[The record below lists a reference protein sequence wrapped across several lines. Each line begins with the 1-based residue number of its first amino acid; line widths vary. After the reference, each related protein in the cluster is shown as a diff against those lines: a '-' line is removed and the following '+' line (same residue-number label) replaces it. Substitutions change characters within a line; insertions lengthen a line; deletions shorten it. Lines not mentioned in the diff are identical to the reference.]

1 MNNKMH
7 LGHQAK
13 KRFGQNFLYN
23 EIVISDIVDA
33 INPEPGENLVEIGP
47 GLGALTE
54 PTVDRAGK
62 ISVVELDRDL
72 AKRLKEHPFLSPSL
86 TIYETDALKFNFA
99 ELSTPENPLRIFGN
113 LPYNISTPLIFH
125 LLTFKDK
132 VKDMHFM
139 LQKEVVDRMAAS
151 PDCKAYGRLSIMTQY
166 QCQVMPVMEIGPEA
180 FKPPPKVDSA
190 IVRLIPHKEIKNPV
204 KELASLNTVCLTAF
218 NQRRKTIRNSF
229 KKLINVDEIEKLGI
243 DVNLRPENLTLDDYI
258 LLANYITDNPV
269 KTNEQEEGKLSRKE
283 IRIAKQK
290 AASQAENQANNTSN
304 S

>member
-1 MNNKMH
+1 MNSRTH

-13 KRFGQNFLYN
+13 KRFGQNFLHN
-23 EIVISDIVDA
+23 DAVISDIVDA

-54 PTVDRAGK
+54 PVVERAEK

-72 AKRLKEHPFLSPSL
+72 AHRLRHHPFLSPHL
-86 TIYETDALKFNFA
+86 TIYETDALNFDFA
-99 ELSTPENPLRIFGN
+99 QLALEQPLRIFGN

-139 LQKEVVDRMAAS
+139 LQKEVVERMAAG

-166 QCQVMPVMEIGPEA
+166 QCQVFPVMEIGPEA
-180 FKPPPKVDSA
+180 FKPAPKVDSA
-190 IVRLIPHKEIKNPV
+190 IVRLVPHKTISKPV
-204 KELASLNTVCLTAF
+204 KDINALNTVCLAAF

-229 KKLINVDEIEKLGI
+229 KKLLSVEQLESLNI
-243 DVNLRPENLTLDDYI
+243 DANLRPENLSIDDYI
-258 LLANYITDNPV
+258 KLANFIVENPA
-269 KTNEQEEGKLSRKE
+269 KIDENADSKLSRRAVK
-283 IRIAKQK
+283 AALQK
-290 AASQAENQANNTSN
+290 AEARSQK
-304 S
+304 